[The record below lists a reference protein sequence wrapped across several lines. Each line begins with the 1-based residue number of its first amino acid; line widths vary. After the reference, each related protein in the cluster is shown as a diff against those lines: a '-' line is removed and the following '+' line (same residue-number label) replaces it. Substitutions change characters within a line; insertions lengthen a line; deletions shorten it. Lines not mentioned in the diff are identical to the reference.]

1 MLSDTSDIS
10 EEHAHTLD
18 DSVPP
23 PPARASTAGSE
34 RNVERDADILGENV
48 EAATAATACSVSA
61 APATT
66 FAGDRQIGNS
76 TAAGGGDKCK
86 QSDNVRAAT
95 ATATEQEEDE
105 GVSVE
110 DVGVSLC
117 AALSGGHA
125 RKAEDKKKPSLKSIT
140 PINSIKA
147 MKPMPSATPK
157 TTSSAITLVNIA
169 ADDAYVD
176 RKRKEQKKKKKLGG
190 IKLVLG
196 ASASGSEA
204 LAALSRIS
212 QQSNAVAPKSGV
224 LSQSSQKSHVKR
236 ASVSPIDKSASLPHN
251 SARCV
256 DGTAG
261 EKAVEQR
268 KRPPE
273 SAAGSLARQQQPGSA
288 AGGELG
294 GKRKGVMDMLMPSR
308 ASFQWEEL
316 DPLSGGQAQKKR
328 KFTALE
334 SGTAGET
341 GGVEERK
348 TLKVT
353 SFTASSQ
360 RSHAAASGEAVRGA
374 PLSTSLKSEK
384 KKNKKQGLFADLLTK
399 SSDWGR

>member
-1 MLSDTSDIS
+1 
-10 EEHAHTLD
+10 
-18 DSVPP
+18 
-23 PPARASTAGSE
+23 
-34 RNVERDADILGENV
+34 
-48 EAATAATACSVSA
+48 
-61 APATT
+61 
-66 FAGDRQIGNS
+66 
-76 TAAGGGDKCK
+76 
-86 QSDNVRAAT
+86 VRAAT

-110 DVGVSLC
+110 DVGVSLR
-117 AALSGGHA
+117 AAFSGGHA
-125 RKAEDKKKPSLKSIT
+125 RKAEDKKKPSLKSIA

-147 MKPMPSATPK
+147 MKPMTSATPE
-157 TTSSAITLVNIA
+157 TTCSASTLGNIA
-169 ADDAYVD
+169 ADDAYVE
-176 RKRKEQKKKKKLGG
+176 RKCMEKKKKKKLGG

-224 LSQSSQKSHVKR
+224 HSQSSQKSHVKR
-236 ASVSPIDKSASLPHN
+236 ASVSPIDKSASLPSN
-251 SARCV
+251 SARCA

-273 SAAGSLARQQQPGSA
+273 SAAGNMVRQQQPGSA
-288 AGGELG
+288 AEGELG

-328 KFTALE
+328 KLTALK
-334 SGTAGET
+334 SGTAGEA
-341 GGVEERK
+341 GGVKERK
-348 TLKVT
+348 KLKVT

-360 RSHAAASGEAVRGA
+360 RSHAVASGEAARAGGSA
-374 PLSTSLKSEK
+374 CPPLSTSLKSEK
-384 KKNKKQGLFADLLTK
+384 KNTKKQGLFADLLTV